1 METPNHMIKRP
12 LIYIAGP
19 KTATKPDGSP
29 NYFAETANIEIA
41 VKVGH
46 LIINLGGLPMLSHT
60 AFGRFDRREMS
71 EEEVILWRL
80 ARLDLLRRCDALVTV
95 AGWQHDDMAKAELRA
110 CISQGKPFFHDLTSE
125 DDQTAVFLK
134 DWIGDWQNSVG

>member
-1 METPNHMIKRP
+1 MRHTIGCRP

-29 NYFAETANIEIA
+29 NYFTETANIEIA

-46 LIINLGGLPMLSHT
+46 LIVKLGGLPMLSHT
-60 AFGRFDRREMS
+60 AFSRFTHREMS
-71 EEEVILWRL
+71 DKEIIIWRK
-80 ARLDLLRRCDALVTV
+80 ARLDLLSRCDALVTV
-95 AGWQHDDMAKAELRA
+95 AGWQHDEMAMAELRS
-110 CISQGKPFFHDLTSE
+110 CISQGKPFFHELTSE

-134 DWIGDWQNSVG
+134 DWIFDWQNSAR